1 MEVGKKKQKTLKS
14 KGSSF
19 PCLAPPSLTKKKR
32 KSPNPTPKYMKG
44 ERRMKSGDK
53 KRKKGRK
60 WSGGDDWQ
68 VVSNEEENE
77 GTDSDGDG
85 ETHETRT
92 CHAEFVQRTQLM
104 ELPLAKVGSKVKE
117 GKGRIQE
124 VEFSPSQLTGGSYG
138 HTKGKLK
145 KKKIRGAGGGGGRRK
160 EQERGGGRYREKKVL
175 SRNLCCP

>member
-1 MEVGKKKQKTLKS
+1 
-14 KGSSF
+14 
-19 PCLAPPSLTKKKR
+19 
-32 KSPNPTPKYMKG
+32 MKG

-145 KKKIRGAGGGGGRRK
+145 KKKGGGVAPAQTKGGR
-160 EQERGGGRYREKKVL
+160 
-175 SRNLCCP
+175 